1 MTFRDKYKNL
11 LVSEANKESV
21 ITEFYEDWI
30 DSCKQD
36 GLTDSEI
43 EMVSDGLKTVVRNL
57 VEDKIMKSK

>member
-30 DSCKQD
+30 GSCKQD

-57 VEDKIMKSK
+57 VEDKILKSK